1 MRLSATQQDKKLS
14 CVRARRTEATASGVR
29 NDLKI
34 KKKAPYWCFFF
45 IFLWPAVFYKKLFHK
60 EPQIQFFQEGLV
72 AHIPFLDD
80 THFQQQRSNP
90 ADVFHG
96 EKPSEFQKINDMA
109 LRDLQ
114 LLLNKPSFAL
124 LLFEK
129 PFPEDSQGY

>member
-1 MRLSATQQDKKLS
+1 MRLSATQQDKKRS

-29 NDLKI
+29 NDSKI
-34 KKKAPYWCFFF
+34 KKRHLVGAFFF
-45 IFLWPAVFYKKLFHK
+45 IFLWTEVFYKKPFHK
-60 EPQIQFFQEGLV
+60 EPQIQSFQEGL
-72 AHIPFLDD
+72 AARIPFLHD
-80 THFQQQRSNP
+80 THFQQQHSNP